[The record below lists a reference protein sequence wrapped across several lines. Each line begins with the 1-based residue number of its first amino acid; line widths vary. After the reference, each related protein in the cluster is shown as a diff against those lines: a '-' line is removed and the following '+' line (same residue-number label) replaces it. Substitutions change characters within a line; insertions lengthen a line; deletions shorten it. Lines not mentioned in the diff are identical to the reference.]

1 MLNIFFKGDA
11 MLKQLVPKEEK
22 YFEDFKEMISYISD
36 MAKYTNQFFTSEE
49 IDQNLLLKIKPLEQ
63 RCDEISSKIIKR
75 LNKTFITP
83 FDREDIFAL
92 VKRLSAISDML
103 LGAANRAE
111 TFNIRKKIKYTDK
124 ISAIILQQIKEL
136 GIAIQDLKARR
147 INECKAVNDLESEAD
162 KIYQQSVKELF
173 ETEKDAITLIKVK
186 EILDI
191 LEKTS
196 DKCQSAA
203 NIILSI
209 FIKNN

>member
-1 MLNIFFKGDA
+1 
-11 MLKQLVPKEEK
+11 MLKHLIPKEEK
-22 YFEDFKEMISYISD
+22 YFDDFKEMISHISE
-36 MAKYTNQFFTSEE
+36 MAKYTNQLFSSDL
-49 IDQNLLLKIKPLEQ
+49 IDQSLLLKIKPLEQ
-63 RCDEISSKIIKR
+63 RCDELSSKIIKR

-83 FDREDIFAL
+83 FDREDIFGL
-92 VKRLSAISDML
+92 VKRLSAISDNL
-103 LGAANRAE
+103 LGASNRVE
-111 TFNIRKKIKYTDK
+111 TFNIKEKIKYTDK

-136 GIAIQDLKARR
+136 GIAIQDIKARR

-162 KIYQQSVKELF
+162 KIYQQANKELF
-173 ETEKDAITLIKVK
+173 EKEKDAIKLIKEK

-203 NIILSI
+203 NIILAI

>member
-1 MLNIFFKGDA
+1 
-11 MLKQLVPKEEK
+11 MLKHLIPKEEK
-22 YFEDFKEMISYISD
+22 YFEDFNEMISHISE
-36 MAKYTNQFFTSEE
+36 MAKYTNQLFSSDI
-49 IDQNLLLKIKPLEQ
+49 IDLSLLLKIKPLEQ
-63 RCDEISSKIIKR
+63 RCDELSSKIIKR

-83 FDREDIFAL
+83 FDREDVFAL

-103 LGAANRAE
+103 LGASNRVE
-111 TFNIRKKIKYTDK
+111 TFNITEKIKYTDK
-124 ISAIILQQIKEL
+124 ISAIIFQQIIEL
-136 GIAIQDLKARR
+136 GIAIQDIKARR

-162 KIYQQSVKELF
+162 KIYQQANKDLF
-173 ETEKDAITLIKVK
+173 EGEKDAIKLIKEK

-191 LEKTS
+191 LERTS

>member
-1 MLNIFFKGDA
+1 
-11 MLKQLVPKEEK
+11 MLKKLIPKEEK
-22 YFEDFKEMISYISD
+22 YFEDFNEMISHISE
-36 MAKYTNQFFTSEE
+36 MAKYSNQLFSAE
-49 IDQNLLLKIKPLEQ
+49 IFDHNLLLKIKPLEQ
-63 RCDEISSKIIKR
+63 RCDELSSKIIKR

-103 LGAANRAE
+103 LGATNRVE
-111 TFNIRKKIKYTDK
+111 TFNITKKIKYADK
-124 ISAIILQQIKEL
+124 VSSIILQQIVEL
-136 GIAIQDLKARR
+136 GIAIQDIKARR

-162 KIYQQSVKELF
+162 RIYQLANKELF
-173 ETEKDAITLIKVK
+173 EQEKDAIMIIKVK

-191 LEKTS
+191 LERTS

>member
-1 MLNIFFKGDA
+1 
-11 MLKQLVPKEEK
+11 MLKQLIPKEEK
-22 YFEDFKEMISYISD
+22 YFEDFNEMISHISE
-36 MAKYTNQFFTSEE
+36 MAKYTNQLFSSDI
-49 IDQNLLLKIKPLEQ
+49 IDLSLLLKIKPLEQ
-63 RCDEISSKIIKR
+63 RCDELSSKIIKR

-103 LGAANRAE
+103 LGASNRVE
-111 TFNIRKKIKYTDK
+111 TFNITEKIKYTDK
-124 ISAIILQQIKEL
+124 ISAIIFQQIIEL
-136 GIAIQDLKARR
+136 GIAIQDIKARR

-162 KIYQQSVKELF
+162 KIYQQANKDLF
-173 ETEKDAITLIKVK
+173 EGEKDAIKLIKEK

-191 LEKTS
+191 LERTS

>member
-1 MLNIFFKGDA
+1 
-11 MLKQLVPKEEK
+11 MLKQLIPKEEK
-22 YFEDFKEMISYISD
+22 YFEDFNEMISHISE
-36 MAKYTNQFFTSEE
+36 MAKYTNQLFTSDI
-49 IDQNLLLKIKPLEQ
+49 IDLSLLLKIKPLEQ
-63 RCDEISSKIIKR
+63 RCDELSSKIIKR

-103 LGAANRAE
+103 LGASNRVE
-111 TFNIRKKIKYTDK
+111 TFNITEKIKYTDK
-124 ISAIILQQIKEL
+124 ISAIIFQQIIEL
-136 GIAIQDLKARR
+136 GIAIQDIKARR

-162 KIYQQSVKELF
+162 KIYQQANKDLF
-173 ETEKDAITLIKVK
+173 EGEKDAIKLIKEK

-191 LEKTS
+191 LERTS

>member
-1 MLNIFFKGDA
+1 MF
-11 MLKQLVPKEEK
+11 KQLIPKEEK
-22 YFEDFKEMISYISD
+22 YFDDFKEMISHISE
-36 MAKYTNQFFTSEE
+36 MAKYTNQLFSSDV
-49 IDQNLLLKIKPLEQ
+49 IDQSLLLKIKPLEQ
-63 RCDEISSKIIKR
+63 RCDELSSKIIKR

-83 FDREDIFAL
+83 FDREDIFGL
-92 VKRLSAISDML
+92 VKRLSAISDNL
-103 LGAANRAE
+103 LGAANRVE
-111 TFNIRKKIKYTDK
+111 TFNIKEKIKYTDK

-136 GIAIQDLKARR
+136 GIAIQDIKARR

-162 KIYQQSVKELF
+162 KIYQQANKELF
-173 ETEKDAITLIKVK
+173 EKEKDAIKLIKEK

-203 NIILSI
+203 NIILAI

>member
-1 MLNIFFKGDA
+1 
-11 MLKQLVPKEEK
+11 MLKKLLPKEEK
-22 YFEDFKEMISYISD
+22 YFEDFNEMITHISE
-36 MAKYTNQFFTSEE
+36 MAKYTNQLFSSEVS
-49 IDQNLLLKIKPLEQ
+49 DHSLLLKIKPLEQ
-63 RCDEISSKIIKR
+63 RCDELSSKIVKR

-92 VKRLSAISDML
+92 VKRLSSISDML
-103 LGAANRAE
+103 LGAANRIE
-111 TFNIRKKIKYTDK
+111 TFNIKGKIKYTDK
-124 ISAIILQQIKEL
+124 ITSIIFQQIKEL
-136 GIAIQDLKARR
+136 GIAIQDIKARR

-162 KIYQQSVKELF
+162 KIYQQANKELF
-173 ETEKDAITLIKVK
+173 EQEKDAIKLIKEK

-191 LEKTS
+191 LERTS

>member
-1 MLNIFFKGDA
+1 
-11 MLKQLVPKEEK
+11 MLKQLIPKEEK
-22 YFEDFKEMISYISD
+22 YFEDFNEMISHISA
-36 MAKYTNQFFTSEE
+36 MAKYANQLFSSEI
-49 IDQNLLLKIKPLEQ
+49 IDYSLLLKIKPLEQ
-63 RCDEISSKIIKR
+63 RCDELSSKIVKR

-103 LGAANRAE
+103 LGATNRVE
-111 TFNIRKKIKYTDK
+111 TFNIVNKIKYTDK

-136 GIAIQDLKARR
+136 GIAIQDIKARS

-162 KIYQQSVKELF
+162 KIYQLANKELF
-173 ETEKDAITLIKVK
+173 EGEKDAIRLIKEK

-191 LEKTS
+191 LERTS

-203 NIILSI
+203 NVILSI

>member
-1 MLNIFFKGDA
+1 
-11 MLKQLVPKEEK
+11 MLKKLVPKEEK
-22 YFEDFKEMISYISD
+22 YFEEFNEMISHISE
-36 MAKYTNQFFTSEE
+36 MAKYTNQLFSSEVF
-49 IDQNLLLKIKPLEQ
+49 DYSLLLKIKPLEQ
-63 RCDEISSKIIKR
+63 RCDELSSKIIKR

-103 LGAANRAE
+103 LGATNRVE
-111 TFNIRKKIKYTDK
+111 TFNIKEKIKYADK
-124 ISAIILQQIKEL
+124 VSSIILQQIIEL
-136 GIAIQDLKARR
+136 GIAIQDIKARR

-162 KIYQQSVKELF
+162 KIYQQANKELF
-173 ETEKDAITLIKVK
+173 EEEKDAIKIIKVK

-191 LEKTS
+191 LERTS

>member
-1 MLNIFFKGDA
+1 
-11 MLKQLVPKEEK
+11 MLKQLIPKEEK
-22 YFEDFKEMISYISD
+22 YFEDFNEMISHISE
-36 MAKYTNQFFTSEE
+36 MAKYTNQLFSSDI
-49 IDQNLLLKIKPLEQ
+49 IDLSLLLKIKPLEQ
-63 RCDEISSKIIKR
+63 RCDELSSKIIKR

-92 VKRLSAISDML
+92 VKRISAISDML
-103 LGAANRAE
+103 LGASNRVE
-111 TFNIRKKIKYTDK
+111 TFNITEKIKYTDK
-124 ISAIILQQIKEL
+124 ISAIIFQQIIEL
-136 GIAIQDLKARR
+136 GIAIQDIKARR

-162 KIYQQSVKELF
+162 KIYQQANKDLF
-173 ETEKDAITLIKVK
+173 EGEKDAIKLIKEK

-191 LEKTS
+191 LERTS

>member
-1 MLNIFFKGDA
+1 
-11 MLKQLVPKEEK
+11 MLKQLIPKEEK
-22 YFEDFKEMISYISD
+22 YFEDFKEMISHISG
-36 MAKYTNQFFTSEE
+36 MAQYTNQLLSSDV
-49 IDQNLLLKIKPLEQ
+49 IDVNLLLKIKPLEQ

-83 FDREDIFAL
+83 FDREDIFGL
-92 VKRLSAISDML
+92 VKRLSAISDNL
-103 LGAANRAE
+103 LGVASRIE
-111 TFNIRKKIKYTDK
+111 TFNIKGKIKYTDK
-124 ISAIILQQIKEL
+124 ISAIILEQIKEL

-162 KIYQQSVKELF
+162 KIYQLANKELF
-173 ETEKDAITLIKVK
+173 ENEKDAIKLIKEK

-191 LEKTS
+191 LEKTC

-203 NIILSI
+203 NIILAI

>member
-1 MLNIFFKGDA
+1 
-11 MLKQLVPKEEK
+11 MLKKLIPKEEK
-22 YFEDFKEMISYISD
+22 YFEDFKEMIVHISE
-36 MAKYTNQFFTSEE
+36 MAQYTNQFFSSEVF
-49 IDQNLLLKIKPLEQ
+49 DPSLLLKIKPLEQ
-63 RCDEISSKIIKR
+63 RCDELSSKIIKR

-92 VKRLSAISDML
+92 VKRLSAISDNL
-103 LGAANRAE
+103 LGATNRVD
-111 TFNIRKKIKYTDK
+111 TFNIKEKIIYTDK

-162 KIYQQSVKELF
+162 KIYQLANKELF
-173 ETEKDAITLIKVK
+173 EKEKDAIKLIKEK

-191 LEKTS
+191 LEKTC

-203 NIILSI
+203 NIILAI

>member
-1 MLNIFFKGDA
+1 

-22 YFEDFKEMISYISD
+22 YFDDFKEMISHISE
-36 MAKYTNQFFTSEE
+36 MAKYTNQFFSSEV
-49 IDQNLLLKIKPLEQ
+49 IDQSLLLKIKPLEQ
-63 RCDEISSKIIKR
+63 RCDELSSKIVKR

-92 VKRLSAISDML
+92 VKRLSAISDNL
-103 LGAANRAE
+103 LGATSRVD
-111 TFNIRKKIKYTDK
+111 TFNIKEKIKYTDK
-124 ISAIILQQIKEL
+124 VSAIILQQIKEL
-136 GIAIQDLKARR
+136 GVAIQDLKARK

-162 KIYQQSVKELF
+162 KIYQQANKELF
-173 ETEKDAITLIKVK
+173 EEEKDAIKLIKEK

-203 NIILSI
+203 NIILAI
-209 FIKNN
+209 FIKNK

>member
-1 MLNIFFKGDA
+1 
-11 MLKQLVPKEEK
+11 MLKQLIPKEEK
-22 YFEDFKEMISYISD
+22 YFEDFKEMISHISE
-36 MAKYTNQFFTSEE
+36 MALYANQFFSSDL
-49 IDQNLLLKIKPLEQ
+49 IDPSLLLKIKPLEQ
-63 RCDEISSKIIKR
+63 RCDELSSKIIKR

-92 VKRLSAISDML
+92 VKRLSAISDNL
-103 LGAANRAE
+103 LGATNRVE
-111 TFNIRKKIKYTDK
+111 TFNIKEKINYTDK

-136 GIAIQDLKARR
+136 GIAIQDIKARR

-162 KIYQQSVKELF
+162 KIYQQANKELF
-173 ETEKDAITLIKVK
+173 EKEKDAIKLIKEK

-191 LEKTS
+191 LEKTC

-203 NIILSI
+203 NIILAI

>member
-1 MLNIFFKGDA
+1 MF
-11 MLKQLVPKEEK
+11 KQLIPKEEK
-22 YFEDFKEMISYISD
+22 YFEEFNEMISHISE
-36 MAKYTNQFFTSEE
+36 MAKYANQLFSSEV
-49 IDQNLLLKIKPLEQ
+49 IDHSLLLKIKPLEQ
-63 RCDEISSKIIKR
+63 RCDELSSKIIKR

-92 VKRLSAISDML
+92 VKRLSTISDML
-103 LGAANRAE
+103 LGATNRVE
-111 TFNIRKKIKYTDK
+111 TFNIHNKIKYTDK
-124 ISAIILQQIKEL
+124 ISSIILQQIREL
-136 GIAIQDLKARR
+136 GIAIQDIKARR

-162 KIYQQSVKELF
+162 KIYQLANKELF
-173 ETEKDAITLIKVK
+173 EEEKDAIMLIKIK

-191 LEKTS
+191 LERTS

>member
-1 MLNIFFKGDA
+1 
-11 MLKQLVPKEEK
+11 MLKQLIPKEEK
-22 YFEDFKEMISYISD
+22 YFEDFKEMISHISE
-36 MAKYTNQFFTSEE
+36 MATYTNQFFSSEE
-49 IDQNLLLKIKPLEQ
+49 IDESLLLKIRPLEQ
-63 RCDEISSKIIKR
+63 RCDELSSRIIKR

-103 LGAANRAE
+103 LGATNRVE
-111 TFNIRKKIKYTDK
+111 TFNIKEKIKYTDK

-136 GIAIQDLKARR
+136 GIAIQDIKARR

-162 KIYQQSVKELF
+162 KIYQQANKELF
-173 ETEKDAITLIKVK
+173 ENGTDAIKLIKEK

-203 NIILSI
+203 NIILAI